1 MTSFFPRLITWLFQ
15 IVTEQYHKTII
26 GLFFDLC
33 NNLFSNKNIHV
44 TLWAGWKCTFHVAKR
59 SYWPK
64 KHPNDC
70 IICLD
75 PEKIATQVTNKMRL
89 FLNLYFH
96 VTSLFEV
103 KKEVWIFKMKKKPE
117 ACVKKSFSSS
127 CQVHRRNCSW
137 WNDSKSYLIY
147 FYILNRKRSIYLKH
161 FFYFDKKKEL

>member
-33 NNLFSNKNIHV
+33 NNLFSKKNIHV

-64 KHPNDC
+64 KKQPNDC

-96 VTSLFEV
+96 VTSLLRW
-103 KKEVWIFKMKKKPE
+103 K
-117 ACVKKSFSSS
+117 
-127 CQVHRRNCSW
+127 RR
-137 WNDSKSYLIY
+137 YE
-147 FYILNRKRSIYLKH
+147 YLKW
-161 FFYFDKKKEL
+161 KKTQYLLSLCKEKLQFQLSST